1 MIGLLTRQNMAATS
15 RASVVVPLFNKADC
29 VERAIRSVL
38 GQTVPCGEIIVVD
51 DGSTDDGYRVVEAIE
66 DSRVK
71 LFRQDNQGPSSAR
84 NKGVAEAQG
93 ELVAFLDADDEWR
106 PSFLETIVNLRA
118 EYPEAGAY
126 ATAYQILEPGGHVW
140 VPTFREIPS
149 PPWEGIIPNFFR
161 SAIHGCPV
169 WTSAVVVRKDVL
181 DATGCFVVC
190 PGVGEDADLWARIA
204 LRYPIAFSWRV
215 GAVYH
220 REAEN
225 RYCESVFTHVFTSGH
240 FERTVQEQAV
250 PSHILPDV
258 KAFLAHEK
266 LTAASRHVLGG
277 QPAIARDIL
286 RNCNTHHFLGQQMW
300 WWFWSLLPRGVVSLA
315 WRSKRWWR
323 RCARSWRPRPDDG
336 Q

>member
-1 MIGLLTRQNMAATS
+1 MTGLLTRQNMAATS

-140 VPTFREIPS
+140 VPT
-149 PPWEGIIPNFFR
+149 
-161 SAIHGCPV
+161 
-169 WTSAVVVRKDVL
+169 
-181 DATGCFVVC
+181 
-190 PGVGEDADLWARIA
+190 
-204 LRYPIAFSWRV
+204 
-215 GAVYH
+215 
-220 REAEN
+220 
-225 RYCESVFTHVFTSGH
+225 
-240 FERTVQEQAV
+240 
-250 PSHILPDV
+250 
-258 KAFLAHEK
+258 
-266 LTAASRHVLGG
+266 
-277 QPAIARDIL
+277 
-286 RNCNTHHFLGQQMW
+286 
-300 WWFWSLLPRGVVSLA
+300 
-315 WRSKRWWR
+315 
-323 RCARSWRPRPDDG
+323 
-336 Q
+336 